1 MEDFLLRFQG
11 SLPQNIS
18 QQFIILTIIL
28 TCYELDVYI
37 KDILYY
43 KGNKSSEVVLENIN
57 NIIEHFDYSKSI

>member
-11 SLPQNIS
+11 SLPQNVS
-18 QQFIILTIIL
+18 QHFIILTIIL